1 MDHYIYRMQQ
11 GKRGT
16 QAHAKPKA
24 KVDWKI
30 SSLQATLSFALWLL
44 MAALAESLE
53 LWSAERKFE
62 NFLDQTS
69 TQGQFNK
76 DSVKIVIESHYLFSN
91 VDFYSEIRFENF
103 LDFKRQRF
111 CLFFLSQM
119 RTSTPKK
126 PASSSSHLPV
136 VNSELF
142 EAHPTSDHDSAEE
155 DNDYYFSDE

>member
-1 MDHYIYRMQQ
+1 
-11 GKRGT
+11 
-16 QAHAKPKA
+16 
-24 KVDWKI
+24 
-30 SSLQATLSFALWLL
+30 
-44 MAALAESLE
+44 MAALVCRAKIR
-53 LWSAERKFE
+53 ARD
-62 NFLDQTS
+62 FLDRTS

-76 DSVKIVIESHYLFSN
+76 DSVKIVIELHYLFSN
-91 VDFYSEIRFENF
+91 VDFYSEIRFEKF

-111 CLFFLSQM
+111 CLFFSSQM

-126 PASSSSHLPV
+126 PAFSSSHLPV

>member
-44 MAALAESLE
+44 MAALAASLE

-62 NFLDQTS
+62 NFLDS
-69 TQGQFNK
+69 GSVNK
-76 DSVKIVIESHYLFSN
+76 DSVKIVIGSHYLLSN
-91 VDFYSEIRFENF
+91 VDFHSEIRFEKF

>member
-1 MDHYIYRMQQ
+1 MARLVCRAKI
-11 GKRGT
+11 RGR
-16 QAHAKPKA
+16 
-24 KVDWKI
+24 D
-30 SSLQATLSFALWLL
+30 
-44 MAALAESLE
+44 
-53 LWSAERKFE
+53 
-62 NFLDQTS
+62 FLDRTS

-76 DSVKIVIESHYLFSN
+76 DSVKIVIASHYLFSN
-91 VDFYSEIRFENF
+91 VDFYSEIRFEKF